1 MLDDSNG
8 MDTRYA
14 KEIERKGK
22 GKKKKKKKKRDFFFL
37 NFWALTSCC
46 SFLCKLDNSN
56 GIKTMMYV
64 RRPVLSIRS
73 MQPVRLTLA
82 AI

>member
-22 GKKKKKKKKRDFFFL
+22 GKKKKKKKKRFFF
-37 NFWALTSCC
+37 F
-46 SFLCKLDNSN
+46 
-56 GIKTMMYV
+56 
-64 RRPVLSIRS
+64 
-73 MQPVRLTLA
+73 
-82 AI
+82 